1 MKKLTI
7 VSLIFLAGIISVNAQ
22 DYRTGIGVRGGWFS
36 GLSIKHFI
44 SETDALEGVL
54 ATHYRGVMIAG
65 MYQKHTLAF
74 ETPGMNWY
82 YGAGANLGFYDRV
95 YSPWFGAE
103 QTGNF
108 LSVGVMGVVG
118 IEYKLEDIPVS
129 IGFDVTPAFSIL
141 GVTQF
146 WFSGGLTLRYT
157 IE

>member
-82 YGAGANLGFYDRV
+82 YGA
-95 YSPWFGAE
+95 
-103 QTGNF
+103 
-108 LSVGVMGVVG
+108 
-118 IEYKLEDIPVS
+118 
-129 IGFDVTPAFSIL
+129 
-141 GVTQF
+141 
-146 WFSGGLTLRYT
+146 
-157 IE
+157 

>member
-7 VSLIFLAGIISVNAQ
+7 VAIIFLAGIVSVNAQ
-22 DYRTGIGVRGGWFS
+22 DYKTGIGVRGGWFS

-44 SETDALEGVL
+44 SGQDAIEGVI
-54 ATHYRGVMIAG
+54 ATHYRGIMLSG
-65 MYQKHTLAF
+65 MYQRHTLAF
-74 ETPGMNWY
+74 DTPGLNWY
-82 YGAGANLGFYDRV
+82 YGGGAHLGFYDRV
-95 YSPWFGAE
+95 NSPWFGSGR
-103 QTGNF
+103 TGNF
-108 LSVGVMGVVG
+108 MTVGVMGVVG

-129 IGFDVTPAFSIL
+129 IGFDITPALSII